1 MVQFKLGMNN
11 VNQTTKALASIGEIA
26 SDLSHAQTQF
36 QLTLPEKELHQ
47 VTFTQATLLELR
59 GSGGRKSGQTTA
71 RLHDFD
77 VASIT
82 EAHFLEE
89 LEQDLATFRTKPHIA
104 FIRALLQIERILGDE
119 VHEQVRNTSKAAIW

>member
-1 MVQFKLGMNN
+1 MVQFKLSGTN

-47 VTFTQATLLELR
+47 ITFTQATLLDLR
-59 GSGGRKSGQTTA
+59 GGGGRKSAQANA
-71 RLHDFD
+71 RLNDFD
-77 VASIT
+77 AASIT

-89 LEQDLATFRTKPHIA
+89 LE
-104 FIRALLQIERILGDE
+104 
-119 VHEQVRNTSKAAIW
+119 